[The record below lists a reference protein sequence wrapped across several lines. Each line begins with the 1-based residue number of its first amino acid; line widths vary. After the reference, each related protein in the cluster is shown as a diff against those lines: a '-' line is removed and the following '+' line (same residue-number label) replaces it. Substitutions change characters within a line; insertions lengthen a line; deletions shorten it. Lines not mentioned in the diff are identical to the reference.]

1 MTVRN
6 HMPGN
11 NSITMIKK
19 AKLVI
24 IAMFVLC
31 VTSAFAA
38 VPDSAVPRAKVLD
51 DLGFKGLVIN
61 SREIVMEISGLRT
74 GKAFTASDIKNAVKN
89 LYNTGLFRSVDVFVT
104 AETDSGAS
112 LQVKLEEFPL
122 CEGIEFAGIKKLK
135 RKDIEEKFPF
145 KVRQVVSDN
154 ALFTARRSIQEQYAD
169 KGYLLAGVSV
179 DKIRSKVP
187 GNVIFR
193 FTVKEGEKVSIK
205 SITFKGNKDVTSGK
219 LRKKLKTKENRWW
232 RSGDYNE
239 ELFREHLD
247 TLVMYYN
254 ELGYLDAAVARDSV
268 WYSESRKDIN
278 IEITIEEGKKY
289 YAGRFSFTGN
299 TVLPSDSLANKIV
312 LKEGKPFQKSSFEMS
327 RYFLENTYRE
337 EGYLWV
343 QMEDQKQYRGD
354 TIDIIFN
361 IYEGKPAIVRKIDI
375 KGNLKTREKVIRRE
389 IDLMPGQRYR
399 QSLMM
404 SSRQRIFAL
413 NFFSDVKPDLSPN
426 SDNTIDMVFEVV
438 EKDNVGTFQIG
449 AAYSQIDGFVGT
461 IALGIPN
468 FRGAG
473 EDLKI
478 DCAYGLYSQRI
489 DVGFVEPWAFD
500 SPTSLSGRVFYN
512 WGIPMYY
519 TSRRDTLKSYG
530 FSVGAGRSR
539 LPWPDSRFSIDGTY
553 QLSKEKSWYVA
564 DSTSSVINVL
574 REGYLSRLS
583 FNITRYDF
591 DMPQF
596 PTTGSKFVISPQIAG
611 LGGDFSYLK
620 GTVDYDHYFPLP
632 FKLVL
637 GSKSRFGLIAPLSGA
652 IKISRYD
659 LFKIGGVY
667 GDADL
672 RGYDEYSIGGY
683 YGKPEDGLSM
693 FASTLELRYPLM
705 EQQLYLGLF
714 GDVGNTWSGLS
725 KVDFTDLYKG
735 VGFGVRLNIPM
746 MGIMGFDFAWGL
758 DKGPRGGDNWSQ
770 KSEFGHGRKGYQL
783 HFLMNRGF

>member
-1 MTVRN
+1 M
-6 HMPGN
+6 
-11 NSITMIKK
+11 SSK
-19 AKLVI
+19 AKLAFSAILV
-24 IAMFVLC
+24 FC
-31 VTSAFAA
+31 WTSAYAA
-38 VPDSAVPRAKVLD
+38 GPDSAVIRTKVLD
-51 DLGFKGLVIN
+51 YLSFKGLVIN
-61 SREIVMEISGLRT
+61 ARELVMDISGLRQ
-74 GKAFTASDIKNAVKN
+74 GMAFTASDIKNAVKS
-89 LYNTGLFRSVDVFVT
+89 LYNTGLFRDVDVFAT
-104 AETDSGAS
+104 AETDSSAS

-122 CEGIEFAGIKKLK
+122 CEAIEFAGIKKLK
-135 RKDIEEKFPF
+135 QKDIEEKFPF

-154 ALFTARRSIQEQYAD
+154 ALFKARRSIQEQYAD
-169 KGYLLAGVSV
+169 KGYLLADVSV

-187 GNVIFR
+187 GNVIFK
-193 FTVKEGEKVSIK
+193 FIVKEGEKVSIK
-205 SITFKGNKDVTSGK
+205 SITFKGNKEVTSGK
-219 LRKKLKTKENRWW
+219 LRKKFKTKENRWW

-247 TLVMYYN
+247 SLVMYYN
-254 ELGYLDAAVARDSV
+254 ELGYLDAAVSGDSV
-268 WYSESRKDIN
+268 WYSESKKDIN
-278 IEITIEEGKKY
+278 IELTLAEGKKY
-289 YAGRFSFTGN
+289 YAGRFSFSGN
-299 TVLPSDSLANKIV
+299 TVIPSDSLINKIV

-327 RYFLENTYRE
+327 RYFVENAYRE

-354 TIDIIFN
+354 TIDITFS

-375 KGNLKTREKVIRRE
+375 RGNLKTREKVIRRE

-461 IALGIPN
+461 ISLGIPN

-478 DCAYGLYSQRI
+478 DCAYGVYSRRGDI
-489 DVGFVEPWAFD
+489 GFVEPWAFD
-500 SPTSLSGRVFYN
+500 SPTSLSGRIFYN

-519 TSRRDTLKSYG
+519 TNRSDKLESYG

-539 LPWPDSRFSIDGTY
+539 LPWPDSRFSVDGTY
-553 QLSKEKSWYVA
+553 HLSKETSWFVA
-564 DSTSSVINVL
+564 DSVSPIIKVL
-574 REGYLSRLS
+574 RQGYLSRLS
-583 FNITRYDF
+583 FNITRYDL

-596 PTTGSKFVISPQIAG
+596 PTSGSKFVISPQIAG

-620 GTVDYDHYFPLP
+620 GTIDYDHYFPLP

-637 GSKSRFGLIAPLSGA
+637 GSKTKFGLIAPLSGT

-683 YGKPEDGLSM
+683 YGRPEDGISM
-693 FASTLELRYPLM
+693 FASTIELRYPLM
-705 EQQLYLGLF
+705 EQQLYLGMF
-714 GDVGNTWSGLS
+714 ADIGNTWSGLS

-735 VGFGVRLNIPM
+735 VGLGVRLNIPM

-758 DKGPRGGDNWSQ
+758 DNGEIGENGSWRKTMFGTRRNGDNRS
-770 KSEFGHGRKGYQL
+770 GYRM